1 MFAAHGHEKGQRS
14 RQDSRKHDCPANTS
28 VKASTTG
35 EILIMK
41 LMCDVSYVQFA
52 MRECHKLKSDGNN
65 RDQG

>member
-1 MFAAHGHEKGQRS
+1 
-14 RQDSRKHDCPANTS
+14 
-28 VKASTTG
+28 
-35 EILIMK
+35 MK